1 MSEVNMYRTSHK
13 FSPYALLLPFFLQL
27 WLPTCFAASADS
39 AEPMHLEADQVIMD
53 DAQRISTFIG
63 NVELSQGT
71 LLIRGDRIVVTQ
83 DKEGFQHAVA
93 YGDTAEFRQ
102 KRERMEGYV
111 EGYGEQIEYDSHTGI
126 LNLYGKARLKR
137 NLDMVSGNHIVYNIK
152 TEIFKVSGKNTN
164 ANDDTSGRVRAVLQ
178 PKSNMTT
185 HPASGV
191 LPASSVTTPAR
202 QNE

>member
-1 MSEVNMYRTSHK
+1 MYRTSHK
-13 FSPYALLLPFFLQL
+13 LSLCAVLLPFFLQL
-27 WLPTCFAASADS
+27 WVPSCFAASADS

-83 DKEGFQHAVA
+83 DKEGFQHAIA

-111 EGYGEQIEYDSHTGI
+111 EGYGEQIEYDTRTGI

-137 NLDMVSGNHIVYNIK
+137 NLDMVSGNHIVYNTN
-152 TEIFKVSGKNTN
+152 TEIFKVSGKNAN
-164 ANDDTSGRVRAVLQ
+164 ANDDKSERVRAVLQ
-178 PKSNMTT
+178 PNSNMTT
-185 HPASGV
+185 QPASGV
-191 LPASSVTTPAR
+191 LPASTVSTPAR